1 MDLLKVARVP
11 AILASPAMMVADAVS
26 RMVTQNVGAVAVANP
41 DRYVVGIFTERDVL
55 RRVTHAC
62 LQTDA
67 VPLCDVMTT
76 MVETATPETKIEKAL
91 ERMIRGHFRHLPIV
105 DTSNRVIG
113 IVSVRY
119 LLMRQ
124 LGENR
129 LMRRLMDE
137 FIGVPEQL
145 AAHG

>member
-26 RMVTQNVGAVAVANP
+26 RMVTQNVGAVVVANP

-55 RRVTHAC
+55 RRVTHAR

>member
-11 AILASPAMMVADAVS
+11 PILVSPSMMVAEAVG
-26 RMVTQNVGAVAVANP
+26 RMVAQNVGAVVVANS
-41 DRYVVGIFTERDVL
+41 DRHVVGIFTERDVL
-55 RRVTHAC
+55 RRVTHPQ

-67 VPLCDVMTT
+67 VPVSDVMTT
-76 MVETATPETKIEKAL
+76 MVETATPETKIEDAL
-91 ERMIRGHFRHLPIV
+91 ERMIRGRFRHLPIV

-113 IVSVRY
+113 IVSIRY

-137 FIGVPEQL
+137 FISTPDL
-145 AAHG
+145 AHA